1 MPKGPKLRRTSWCL
15 AFCVLRSVGASVRLH
30 RRTPNA
36 KRGLVP
42 HSLGDVGTQSGNTD
56 SGTTLVELSVVIATL
71 ILLTGIVSLGV
82 GAYSAYRD
90 GQNAGEILRSV
101 KAAQMTYLADNPSAS
116 VSSLTPALLQ
126 PYMPNATWPTL
137 PTVGS
142 QQPSIN
148 CAVFPP
154 VAVLNGQTYNPSG
167 SQTNGLWN
175 VGQW

>member
-1 MPKGPKLRRTSWCL
+1 MKAAPFGVRRLAFGVRRCSRTLASTERRTQ
-15 AFCVLRSVGASVRLH
+15 
-30 RRTPNA
+30 NA
-36 KRGLVP
+36 KRQTP
-42 HSLGDVGTQSGNTD
+42 NENRSD
-56 SGTTLVELSVVIATL
+56 SGTTLLELSVVIATL

-90 GQNAGEILRSV
+90 GQTAGEILRSV

-142 QQPSIN
+142 QQPTIN

-154 VAVLNGQTYNPSG
+154 VAVLNGQTYDPSG
-167 SQTNGLWN
+167 ATSTNGLWN

>member
-1 MPKGPKLRRTSWCL
+1 MKVAS
-15 AFCVLRSVGASVRLH
+15 RSNR
-30 RRTPNA
+30 
-36 KRGLVP
+36 
-42 HSLGDVGTQSGNTD
+42 
-56 SGTTLVELSVVIATL
+56 GTTLVELSIVIATI

-90 GQNAGEILRSV
+90 GQTAGEVLRSV
-101 KAAQMTYLADNPSAS
+101 KTAQMMYLADNPSAS

-142 QQPSIN
+142 QQPTIN

-154 VAVLNGQTYNPSG
+154 VAVLNGLTYNPSG